1 MKIRYAHAYGK
12 VIELDVSTEVGTFYL
27 AAVEAEKKNDRRNMR
42 PDRHTPLSAFDYE
55 GSVFDAGVDVATEAL
70 RRIEAA
76 ALNEAIARLSP
87 RQRELVS
94 KVYFEGR
101 SLVSIAADEGV
112 GESAIRDRMKRIC
125 KKLKK
130 HLE

>member
-1 MKIRYAHAYGK
+1 MKIRYEDAEGK
-12 VIELDVSTEVGTFYL
+12 VIELDVSTEVGTFKL